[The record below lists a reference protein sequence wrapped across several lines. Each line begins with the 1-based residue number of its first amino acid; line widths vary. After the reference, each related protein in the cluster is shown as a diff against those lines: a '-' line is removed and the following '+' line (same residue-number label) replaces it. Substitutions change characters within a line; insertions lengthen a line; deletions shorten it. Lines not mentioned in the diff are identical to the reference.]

1 MRKLFVLIGVVFALA
16 AGTVTVLAVSH
27 AANPKFTVS
36 CEGNSCSVQVPG
48 AVLNEMNKTMS
59 KSLSGADESETAE
72 EQAFFKGLSQ
82 LFEQPAPQHE
92 AATKDPAT
100 DFFQT
105 LGRLFQ

>member
-1 MRKLFVLIGVVFALA
+1 MKKFIVLIGVVIALA

-59 KSLSGADESETAE
+59 NSLSGTDETETAE

-82 LFEQPAPQHE
+82 LFEEPAKQHDTT
-92 AATKDPAT
+92 TKDTTP

-105 LGRLFQ
+105 LGKLFQ